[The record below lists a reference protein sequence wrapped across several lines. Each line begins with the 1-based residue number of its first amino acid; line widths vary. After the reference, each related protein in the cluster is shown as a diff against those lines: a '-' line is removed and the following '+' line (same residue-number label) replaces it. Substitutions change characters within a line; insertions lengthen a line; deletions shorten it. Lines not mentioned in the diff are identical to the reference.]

1 VRKQIS
7 QNSLDVIEGK
17 SQKNLTISRK
27 YVFLALMLS
36 FMVNFDSNAAI
47 PIIASYAG
55 ELGAGT
61 IIGLTGFIVGI
72 YSMVHIPSNIIFGR
86 LVDKFGRKK
95 LIAFG
100 VFLDGLS
107 LLLYG
112 LAQNL
117 SFYFLLFG
125 RIMHGIGG
133 GFGGPATMAYISDAT
148 TQKRSGRGMALY
160 GMSIGFSNLIG
171 FMIGGLVAEI
181 IGYSNLFFII
191 AIILFVM
198 SLTSLLLPS
207 IYQPSKEKFNLR
219 EEINQ
224 FRKVVFRKSMISP
237 YFAILAMMFN
247 MGIITA
253 AYTLILEDA
262 NYPTSLRGMILSI
275 MVIFSILLHY
285 PAGKLS
291 DKIGYTKV
299 MLIGLL
305 FIASAFGVFIISP
318 EYPIP
323 MHIPMIGMVFL
334 GIGHGLIFPSSAGM
348 VKEKT
353 KGSESG
359 VATGTFY
366 ALIVAGVAIGGP
378 VSGFAY
384 DIYNAQFTLA
394 LGIIVPLIIAIA
406 LVVLFKY
413 LKKE

>member
-7 QNSLDVIEGK
+7 QNSLDVIKGK

-27 YVFLALMLS
+27 YIFLALTLS

-47 PIIASYAG
+47 PIISIYA
-55 ELGAGT
+55 EDLGASL
-61 IIGLTGFIVGI
+61 IFAGFIVGI
-72 YSMVHIPSNIIFGR
+72 YSMVHIPSNLIFGR
-86 LVDKFGRKK
+86 LVDKFGRKRF
-95 LIAFG
+95 IAFG

-107 LLLYG
+107 LLLYAI
-112 LAQNL
+112 AQNP
-117 SFYFLLFG
+117 FFLLFG
-125 RIMHGIGG
+125 RIIHGIGG
-133 GFGGPATMAYISDAT
+133 GFGGPSSMAYISDAT
-148 TQKRSGRGMALY
+148 SQNRSGRGMALY

-171 FMIGGLVAEI
+171 FMLGGLVAGI
-181 IGYSNLFFII
+181 IGYSNLFIII
-191 AIILFVM
+191 AIILFIM

-207 IYQPSKEKFNLR
+207 IYQPPKEGEKVKFNLR
-219 EEINQ
+219 EELRQ

-237 YFAILAMMFN
+237 YFSILAMMFN

-253 AYTLILEDA
+253 AYTVMLKEA
-262 NYPTSLRGMILSI
+262 NYTTGQRGMILSI
-275 MVIFSILLHY
+275 MVIFSILIHY

-299 MLIGLL
+299 MLIGLF
-305 FIASAFGVFIISP
+305 FIASSFGVLIISLEVP
-318 EYPIP
+318 L
-323 MHIPMIGMVFL
+323 PMIGMALL
-334 GIGHGLIFPSSAGM
+334 GVGHGLIFPSSAGM

>member
-1 VRKQIS
+1 
-7 QNSLDVIEGK
+7 
-17 SQKNLTISRK
+17 
-27 YVFLALMLS
+27 ML
-36 FMVNFDSNAAI
+36 
-47 PIIASYAG
+47 
-55 ELGAGT
+55 
-61 IIGLTGFIVGI
+61 
-72 YSMVHIPSNIIFGR
+72 
-86 LVDKFGRKK
+86 
-95 LIAFG
+95 
-100 VFLDGLS
+100 
-107 LLLYG
+107 
-112 LAQNL
+112 
-117 SFYFLLFG
+117 
-125 RIMHGIGG
+125 
-133 GFGGPATMAYISDAT
+133 
-148 TQKRSGRGMALY
+148 
-160 GMSIGFSNLIG
+160 
-171 FMIGGLVAEI
+171 GGLVAEI
-181 IGYSNLFFII
+181 IGYSNLFVII

-207 IYQPSKEKFNLR
+207 IYQPSKDGYKKEFNLR
-219 EEINQ
+219 EEIKQ

-237 YFAILAMMFN
+237 YFSILAMMFN

-253 AYTLILEDA
+253 AYTLILEEA
-262 NYPTSLRGMILSI
+262 TYTTSQRGMILSI

-299 MLIGLL
+299 MLIGLFL
-305 FIASAFGVFIISP
+305 IALSFGVFMISP

-334 GIGHGLIFPSSAGM
+334 GLGHGLIFPSSAGM
-348 VKEKT
+348 VKERT

-413 LKKE
+413 LKND